1 MQDSKKTRIYNL
13 LKERIESGYYPP
25 GCKLPK
31 EVELAAELNVAR
43 ITLRPALELLEIEKF
58 IIRAKGRGTF
68 VREKLNEKIRIM
80 VVSSNLHEKS
90 YRINNPFLYIMP
102 YLQAAATHM
111 NIRID
116 ICDSK
121 SLLLSD
127 AAQCAARIR
136 ANGIQGIFLL
146 DCGFTGQEK
155 ILTTLRAT
163 KLPVLLPHA
172 YLEDVKNTG
181 FSVMGTN
188 YAELMKDGLKYFAV
202 QGHQRVGCICYT
214 SMRGISPEDYFQWVR
229 SSFLDPDPALLQLI
243 PAYDDADQVDHALS
257 ALLSLPEP
265 PTAIL
270 SYSDFFSIQIY
281 QYLRKHKIRIPDDVA
296 VLTIGGQ
303 IGCDLLEPPL
313 SALEYGDQEIAE
325 TAVRIMLEMIHNQ
338 RKIDFIV
345 TPHRLTVRKSTQKVI
360 LYKNKIKHKQEK
372 NK

>member
-1 MQDSKKTRIYNL
+1 MLRD
-13 LKERIESGYYPP
+13 RIESGFYPP

-31 EVELAAELNVAR
+31 EVDLAAELNVAR
-43 ITLRPALELLEIEKF
+43 ITLRPALELLEIENF
-58 IIRAKGRGTF
+58 IIRAKGIGTF
-68 VREKLNEKIRIM
+68 VREKLDEKIRVM
-80 VVSSNLHEKS
+80 VVSSSPLDNS
-90 YRINNPFLYIMP
+90 YRISNPFLYLMP
-102 YLQAAATHM
+102 YLQAAAMRM
-111 NIRID
+111 NIKID
-116 ICDSK
+116 ICDAK
-121 SLLLSD
+121 SLLISD

-136 ANGIQGIFLL
+136 ENGIRGIFLL
-146 DCGFTGQEK
+146 DSGFTGYEK
-155 ILTTLRAT
+155 LLTTLRAA

-172 YLEDVKNTG
+172 YLEDVANTG

-202 QGHQRVGCICYT
+202 QGHQRVGSICYT

-243 PAYDDADQVDHALS
+243 PAYDDGEQVDRALA

-281 QYLRKHKIRIPDDVA
+281 QYLRKHKIRIPDDIA

-303 IGCDLLEPPL
+303 IGCDLLDPPL

-338 RKIDFIV
+338 RKLDFIV

-360 LYKNKIKHKQEK
+360 LHKNKIEHKQEK
-372 NK
+372 TK